1 MMIFK
6 GIKLGKDELNVW
18 TFILFLF
25 FAILSGVIHYKQM
38 VKIIL
43 IEILLPFCFIVELI
57 FPRVLYI

>member
-25 FAILSGVIHYKQM
+25 FAILSGVIHYIQIA
-38 VKIIL
+38 KIIL